1 MANPKKAIAAL
12 MPPAIDCGEGASVLP
27 MTLAMW
33 AALERIESPLI
44 TGKPAKDTMDLLPSL
59 YLLTH
64 GAAEIISGNLLAK
77 AYEWAD
83 TVSPLVMERIR
94 RACAAQI
101 TVVTDVIPEGGKKK
115 TSDGWIAALVDYFAA
130 TYHWSFEEIFWQTPL
145 SALALLRRQE
155 ALKKN
160 SIFTLEEIEAIDG
173 QKTQSTT

>member
-12 MPPAIDCGEGASVLP
+12 LPPAIDCGEGASVHP

-94 RACAAQI
+94 RACAEQI
-101 TVVTDVIPEGGKKK
+101 TVVTNVIPEGGKKK
-115 TSDGWIAALVDYFAA
+115 
-130 TYHWSFEEIFWQTPL
+130 
-145 SALALLRRQE
+145 LLTAGSPR
-155 ALKKN
+155 
-160 SIFTLEEIEAIDG
+160 S
-173 QKTQSTT
+173 STTSRPPTTGRSKKYSVGFRSRLSRSSGGRKP

>member
-1 MANPKKAIAAL
+1 MANPKKAISAL
-12 MPPAIDCGEGASVLP
+12 MPPAIDCGEGISVAP

-64 GAAEIISGNLLAK
+64 GAAEILSGNLLAK

-94 RACAAQI
+94 RACAEQI
-101 TVVTDVIPEGGKKK
+101 TVITDVIPEGGKKK
-115 TSDGWIAALVDYFAA
+115 LQTDGSSRSSTGSRRTTIGRSVKSFATS
-130 TYHWSFEEIFWQTPL
+130 L
-145 SALALLRRQE
+145 SRPSRSSGGR
-155 ALKKN
+155 KR
-160 SIFTLEEIEAIDG
+160 
-173 QKTQSTT
+173 

>member
-12 MPPAIDCGEGASVLP
+12 MPPAIDCGEGASVHP

-64 GAAEIISGNLLAK
+64 GAAEILSGNLLAK

-94 RACAAQI
+94 RACAEQI

-115 TSDGWIAALVDYFAA
+115 L
-130 TYHWSFEEIFWQTPL
+130 QTVGSPR
-145 SALALLRRQE
+145 S
-155 ALKKN
+155 
-160 SIFTLEEIEAIDG
+160 
-173 QKTQSTT
+173 STTSRPPTTGRSKQSSGKPRSRHLRSSAAKKP

>member
-64 GAAEIISGNLLAK
+64 GAAEILSGNLLAK

-94 RACAAQI
+94 RACDEQI

-115 TSDGWIAALVDYFAA
+115 L
-130 TYHWSFEEIFWQTPL
+130 QTAGSPR
-145 SALALLRRQE
+145 S
-155 ALKKN
+155 
-160 SIFTLEEIEAIDG
+160 
-173 QKTQSTT
+173 STTSRPPTTGRSKKSSGKPRSRHLRSSAAKKL